1 MADRQQ
7 LGAVDGAAKSKR
19 GVVEPSHPSAEPF
32 RGLRLALELRHE
44 TRRGNVVVFTS
55 ASPSEGKSTIA
66 ANYAL
71 IAAMKQQRVLLIDG
85 DVRHP
90 SLHETFHVARAPG
103 LVDVLAGDI
112 APGDVHQV
120 KSLGSLELLTAGR
133 SVPGIGDLMSSER
146 MHTFVASAAERYALV
161 VIDTP
166 PVLAVSDAASIA
178 TRTDA
183 DVVLVVDRNSR
194 RRSVIRA
201 LRELELVNANVV
213 GIVLNHEGSLARYG
227 YGYGEA
233 VKSA

>member
-1 MADRQQ
+1 MVR
-7 LGAVDGAAKSKR
+7 LRSRTEEPHRTKR
-19 GVVEPSHPSAEPF
+19 GLVEPSHPSAEPF
-32 RGLRLALELRHE
+32 RNLRLALELRSE
-44 TRRGNVVVFTS
+44 SRRGNVVVFTS

-90 SLHETFHVARAPG
+90 SLHETFRVPRAPG
-103 LVDVLAGDI
+103 LVDVLAGE
-112 APGDVHQV
+112 ALETQTHRVRSFG
-120 KSLGSLELLTAGR
+120 LLELLTAGR
-133 SVPGIGDLMSSER
+133 ALPGIGELMSSER
-146 MHTFVASAAERYALV
+146 MHSFVESAAATYALV

-194 RRSVIRA
+194 RRGVTRA
-201 LRELELVNANVV
+201 LRELDLVGANVV
-213 GIVLNHEGSLARYG
+213 GFVLNHEGSLARYG
-227 YGYGEA
+227 YGYGGGA
-233 VKSA
+233 AA